1 MTKRWA
7 MAMAAG
13 LALCLALGVLAIALM
28 SGGASVANG
37 TERRSLVGREVST
50 LTIHRTVPTNGAGT
64 ARTIQG
70 SGSSAGSASMSSS
83 YWNGGFEHHGD
94 D

>member
-7 MAMAAG
+7 MAMAVG
-13 LALCLALGVLAIALM
+13 LALCLALGLLAITLM
-28 SGGASVANG
+28 AGGVSVANG
-37 TERRSLVGREVST
+37 TERRSLVRPEVSA
-50 LTIHRTVPTNGAGT
+50 LTIH
-64 ARTIQG
+64 RTIQG
-70 SGSSAGSASMSSS
+70 SGSSGGSASMSSS